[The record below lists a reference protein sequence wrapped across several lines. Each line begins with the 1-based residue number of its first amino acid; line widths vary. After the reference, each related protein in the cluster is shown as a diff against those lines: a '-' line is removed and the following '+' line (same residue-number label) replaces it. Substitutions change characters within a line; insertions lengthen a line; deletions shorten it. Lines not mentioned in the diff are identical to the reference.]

1 MKPTKEQIIQIG
13 LKVVDDVFKEAYNL
27 QTASAT
33 KDKVKVYSLGN
44 DGYYEHDGWHFSV
57 NSKEKYDNEYKSF
70 FIYFLDS
77 GVSLHMTS
85 FLGDDKPRF
94 VYAIKDK
101 NNKYTVVDEDK
112 YFKHQ
117 NFDFKNF
124 VRKNF

>member
-1 MKPTKEQIIQIG
+1 
-13 LKVVDDVFKEAYNL
+13 
-27 QTASAT
+27 
-33 KDKVKVYSLGN
+33 
-44 DGYYEHDGWHFSV
+44 
-57 NSKEKYDNEYKSF
+57 
-70 FIYFLDS
+70 
-77 GVSLHMTS
+77 MTS